1 MEFFANLN
9 IPVFALIIVAFL
21 LVFVAKSVVIV
32 PQGFEYTIER
42 FGEYVHTLRP
52 GLNIIMPYISRIGH
66 KVTMMEQVLD
76 VPSQVV
82 ISKDNANVSIDAVCF
97 VQIQD
102 AACASYKIN
111 DLSGAIRRLIQTNV
125 RDIMGSM
132 ELDEMLSRRDHIN
145 TRLLSVIDE
154 ATSPWGVKVTRI
166 EISDIRPPVQLQ
178 SAMDAQMKA
187 ERQKRAEILEAEGIR
202 QAAILRAEGEKQ
214 AEILKAEGEKEAAF
228 LQAQARERAAEA
240 EAKATQLVSG
250 AIAAGNIN
258 ALHYFIAQKYTEALQ
273 QVASADNSKIIM
285 MPLESTNLMGSIVGI
300 RELLQ
305 QIPKGV
311 S

>member
-1 MEFFANLN
+1 MELFANVN
-9 IPVFALIIVAFL
+9 MTIFAFIIVIL
-21 LVFVAKSVVIV
+21 SLILVAKSVVIV
-32 PQGFEYTIER
+32 PQGFEYTVER

-52 GLNIIMPYISRIGH
+52 GFNIIMPYISRIGH
-66 KVTMMEQVLD
+66 KITMMEQVLD

-111 DLSGAIRRLIQTNV
+111 NLDSAIRRLIQTNV

-132 ELDEMLSRRDHIN
+132 ELDEILSHRDHIN

-166 EISDIRPPVQLQ
+166 EISDIKPPVQLQ
-178 SAMDAQMKA
+178 TAMDAQMKA

-214 AEILKAEGEKEAAF
+214 AQILKAEGEKQAAF
-228 LQAQARERAAEA
+228 LQAEAREREAAA
-240 EAKATQLVSG
+240 EAKATQLVSE
-250 AIAAGNIN
+250 AISAGNIN
-258 ALHYFIAQKYTEALQ
+258 ALQYFIAQKYTEALQ
-273 QVASADNSKIIM
+273 GIASAQNSKIIM
-285 MPLESTNLMGSIVGI
+285 MPLESANLIGSIAGI

-305 QIPKGV
+305 PIPKGV